1 MVEYYLPFKGKQR
14 VTNPF
19 GIPGSWKAGWHIGV
33 DMVGDD
39 DKTVLAIADGVVE
52 SINAHG
58 SSYGNHIVLKHAD
71 NTRSLYAHLAS
82 VKVKKGTKVKAGTA
96 IGVMGA
102 TGNASG
108 AHLHLEVHNGA
119 YKYPSGYTKAKA
131 KWILD
136 PCDVMGIPNEKGE
149 VDMKAEITKTELMLC
164 GKKVTVNRI
173 LQDGKNYVEL
183 RSLECEEIGIDYDAA
198 KKLPVLYLKGEK

>member
-39 DKTVLAIADGVVE
+39 DKTVIAIADGVVE

-58 SSYGNHIVLKHAD
+58 SSYGNHIVIKHAD
-71 NTRSLYAHLAS
+71 NKRSLYAHLAS
-82 VKVKKGTKVKAGTA
+82 VKVKKGQKVKRGTA

-108 AHLHLEVHNGA
+108 AHLHLEIHNGA
-119 YKYPSGYTKAKA
+119 YKYPTGYTKAKA
-131 KWILD
+131 KWILN
-136 PCDVMGIPNEKGE
+136 PCDVMDIDNVKGE
-149 VDMKAEITKTELMLC
+149 VDMRAEVTKTKLNLC
-164 GKKVTVNRI
+164 GKVVEVETIN
-173 LQDGKNYVEL
+173 QDGYNYIKL
-183 RSLECEEIGIDYDAA
+183 RSLECDEIGIDYDAA
-198 KKLPVLYLKGEK
+198 KKLPMLFLK

>member
-19 GIPGSWKAGWHIGV
+19 GIPGTWKAGWHVGV
-33 DMVGDD
+33 DMVGDE

-58 SSYGNHIVLKHAD
+58 SSYGNHVVVKHAD
-71 NTRSLYAHLAS
+71 LKRSLYAHLAS
-82 VKVKKGTKVKAGTA
+82 VKVKKGQKVKHGTA
-96 IGVMGA
+96 LGVMGA
-102 TGNASG
+102 TGNTSG
-108 AHLHLEVHNGA
+108 AHLHLEIHNGV
-119 YKYPSGYTKAKA
+119 YRYPTGYTRAKA

-136 PCDVMGIPNEKGE
+136 PCEVLGIDNVKGE
-149 VDMKAEITKTELMLC
+149 VDMRAEVTSTKLVLC
-164 GKKVTVNRI
+164 GKTVTVNRI

-183 RSLECEEIGIDYDAA
+183 RSLECEDIGIDYDSVN
-198 KKLPVLYLKGEK
+198 KLPVVYLK